1 MNFATFLISLI
12 TSDEADVLECPNL
25 PSNEFYSW
33 IIYELCH
40 DIGKQHFCHW
50 YTIYT
55 WNMSFTI
62 TLSPMPCCV
71 YGFLGANSSAKEKT
85 SIGTTHFEL
94 PLSSGGWSDWFD
106 CCHLRLTHPNL
117 EIRMKCSPWQMEL
130 LKFVCILRLSCR
142 LNLSLLSAG
151 VNIHNFSFTPVG
163 HSFPIKSNEAEFS
176 RSTNGCILYCL
187 PSVQFWDFPG

>member
-33 IIYELCH
+33 IIYELCY
-40 DIGKQHFCHW
+40 DIGKQHFWHW

-85 SIGTTHFEL
+85 SIGDHSLWTPAQL
-94 PLSSGGWSDWFD
+94 RWLVWLIWLLSPQAYASEHRDSDEV
-106 CCHLRLTHPNL
+106 LTMTDGVTQ
-117 EIRMKCSPWQMEL
+117 IRMY
-130 LKFVCILRLSCR
+130 FAFIL
-142 LNLSLLSAG
+142 
-151 VNIHNFSFTPVG
+151 PV
-163 HSFPIKSNEAEFS
+163 EFKPLIRRGKYS
-176 RSTNGCILYCL
+176 
-187 PSVQFWDFPG
+187 